1 MKAERYKRKV
11 NMTIKYAENLS
22 LVSGLQADSRRDR
35 GDRIDLVDQL
45 LDKIRA
51 LPVKEKG
58 VFDLQNYY
66 YKTIARKTAF
76 HGITGKVFSINDS
89 DLELL
94 VTWSQ
99 DCQYPLQCFLF
110 DSGYIVGH
118 IVTLKQ
124 TKLSYAKLN
133 TITKQ
138 DLIDSIA
145 FAIEK
150 YNDNYQ
156 AIKYGLEVHVKSSH
170 FRFFRNQCLNI
181 IGKY

>member
-1 MKAERYKRKV
+1 
-11 NMTIKYAENLS
+11 MTIKYAENLS

-45 LDKIRA
+45 LEKIRE

-76 HGITGKVFSINDS
+76 HGVTGKLFSIGDS
-89 DLELL
+89 KLELL
-94 VTWSQ
+94 ITWSQ

-110 DSGYIVGH
+110 EAGYIVGH

-124 TKLSYAKLN
+124 TKLSYEKLRK
-133 TITKQ
+133 ITKQ
-138 DLIDSIA
+138 SLSDSIA

-150 YNDNYQ
+150 YKDNYP
-156 AIKYGLEVHVKSSH
+156 AIRTRLEYTVKSSH
-170 FRFFRNQCLNI
+170 FRFFRDQCLEV